1 MIEFHLNGERMQIK
15 TDASVEEFLL
25 VQGFELKFIAV
36 ERDREILPRALWTQA
51 KMSEGKSYEIV
62 RFVGGG

>member
-1 MIEFHLNGERMQIK
+1 MIEVHLNGERMRIN
-15 TDASVEEFLL
+15 TDASVEEFLRA
-25 VQGFELKFIAV
+25 QGFELKFIAI

-51 KMSEGKSYEIV
+51 KMSEGKSYEVV

>member
-51 KMSEGKSYEIV
+51 KMSEGKSYEVV

>member
-1 MIEFHLNGERMQIK
+1 MIEFHLNGERTRIK
-15 TDASVEEFLL
+15 TDASVEEFLRA
-25 VQGFELKFIAV
+25 QGFELKFIAV

>member
-1 MIEFHLNGERMQIK
+1 MIKICLNGEKTQI
-15 TDASVEEFLL
+15 DADMSVEDFLL
-25 VQGFELKFIAV
+25 AQGFELKFIAV

-51 KMSEGKSYEIV
+51 KISEGKSYEVV

>member
-1 MIEFHLNGERMQIK
+1 MIEFHLNGERTRIN
-15 TDASVEEFLL
+15 TDASVEEFLRA
-25 VQGFELKFIAV
+25 QGFELKFIAV

-51 KMSEGKSYEIV
+51 KISEGKSYEVV

>member
-1 MIEFHLNGERMQIK
+1 MIEFHLNGERTRIK
-15 TDASVEEFLL
+15 IDVSVEEFLL
-25 VQGFELKFIAV
+25 AQGFELKFIAV

>member
-1 MIEFHLNGERMQIK
+1 MIEFHLNGERMRIK

-25 VQGFELKFIAV
+25 AQGFELKFIAV

-51 KMSEGKSYEIV
+51 KMSEGKNYEIV

>member
-1 MIEFHLNGERMQIK
+1 MIEFHLNGKRTRIK
-15 TDASVEEFLL
+15 TDASVEEFLRA
-25 VQGFELKFIAV
+25 QGFELKFIAV

>member
-1 MIEFHLNGERMQIK
+1 MIKFCLNGEQTQI
-15 TDASVEEFLL
+15 DADMSVEEFLRA
-25 VQGFELKFIAV
+25 QGFELKFIAV

-51 KMSEGKSYEIV
+51 KISEGKSYEIV

>member
-1 MIEFHLNGERMQIK
+1 MIKFCLNGEQTQI
-15 TDASVEEFLL
+15 DADMSVEEFLL
-25 VQGFELKFIAV
+25 AQGFELKFIAV

>member
-1 MIEFHLNGERMQIK
+1 MIEFHLNGERTQIK
-15 TDASVEEFLL
+15 TDASVEEFLRA
-25 VQGFELKFIAV
+25 QGFELKFIAV

>member
-15 TDASVEEFLL
+15 TDASVEEFLRA
-25 VQGFELKFIAV
+25 QGFELKFIAV

>member
-1 MIEFHLNGERMQIK
+1 MIEFHLNGERMRIN
-15 TDASVEEFLL
+15 TDASVEEFLRA
-25 VQGFELKFIAV
+25 QGFELKFIAI

-51 KMSEGKSYEIV
+51 KMSEGKSYEVV

>member
-1 MIEFHLNGERMQIK
+1 MIEFHLNGERMRIN
-15 TDASVEEFLL
+15 TDASVEEFLRA
-25 VQGFELKFIAV
+25 QGFELKFIAI

>member
-15 TDASVEEFLL
+15 TDASVEEFLRA
-25 VQGFELKFIAV
+25 QGFELKFIAV

-51 KMSEGKSYEIV
+51 KMSEGKSYEVV

>member
-1 MIEFHLNGERMQIK
+1 MIEFHLNGERTRIK
-15 TDASVEEFLL
+15 IDVSVEEFLL
-25 VQGFELKFIAV
+25 AQGFELKFIAV

-51 KMSEGKSYEIV
+51 KMSEGKSYEVV